1 MVSRLFEPGARDVL
15 YVVDVSGYVFR
26 AYHAITPLTSP
37 TTGEPTQAVYGTVIM
52 LERLLKQCDPAL
64 LAVAMDSGKQT
75 FRKELYP
82 DYKAHRPEAPPD
94 LRQQLARVEQV
105 LAALSIPIFVQPG
118 VEADDLIACMVAEAR
133 RRSLRVV
140 VVSADKDMMPLVGP
154 DVVLWDTMRD
164 KVWGPDEILE
174 RFGVQVNQLRDL
186 LALTGDSSDNIP
198 GVPSVGPKTAQQL
211 LTEYG
216 DIAGIYANLG
226 QIKRQKLRETLEQHR
241 QQAFLSQQLVT
252 LRDDCPINFDTQAMT
267 RPEGDLMALRALY
280 AELGFTRQLAALDER
295 IARNAERTPASLGPD
310 AASPGAIEP
319 PPAPTITTQL
329 VTTREGLDAVLLEA
343 RQSGRLALVPATQA
357 LGNQTHLV
365 GLALASGPGFAH
377 YLPLGHRYVGAPVQ
391 LGRAEVGQAL
401 AAGLAQVVL
410 AGHDV
415 KAVRVALEAG
425 LGARCIPVRSFGFD
439 TQLASYLIDPEA
451 PNSLGELAERELS
464 LALPSVETLIKP
476 RRGQSTPLDEVDA
489 VELGAVLGAEAAAV
503 MRLWPRLDGELVQN
517 GLSELL
523 TTLELPLSELLAE
536 LEQRGVLVDISLLGR
551 LGTQIDARLL
561 EFEREAQT
569 IVGRPL
575 NVHSPRQLETLLFDE
590 LKLKPLKRTK
600 TSRSTDAA
608 TLEALA
614 DEHPL
619 PRVVLEI
626 RKLAKLKSTYIEALP
641 ALVNAET
648 GRIHTRWGQAV
659 AATGRLS
666 SSDPNLQ
673 NIPIRTD
680 LGREIRSAF
689 VAPPGCELVSA
700 DYSQIELRVLAHLSK
715 DPVLTQSFLAAEDV
729 HMRTAMEIFGLSRD
743 EVTSEHRRRAKAVN
757 FGVIYGQGEQGLS
770 KSLGIPRA
778 EAGQFIA
785 AYFRRYEGVRAFMEA
800 TLEQARKTGT
810 VRTVLGR
817 LRRVADI
824 KSQHYGRRAAAERIA
839 MNTPIQGTA
848 ADLLK
853 LAMLRLG
860 EPVTPGC
867 RMILTVHDELVFEV
881 PEAELP
887 IALPRIKERM
897 EAIYTLDVPLVVDVG
912 HARAWDLA
920 H

>member
-64 LAVAMDSGKQT
+64 LAIAMDSGKQT

-82 DYKAHRPEAPPD
+82 EYKAHRPEAPPD
-94 LRQQLARVEQV
+94 LRQQMQRVEQV
-105 LAALSIPIFVQPG
+105 LAALQVPIFVLPG
-118 VEADDLIACMVAEAR
+118 VEADDLIASMVAEAR
-133 RRSLRVV
+133 RRELRVV
-140 VVSADKDMMPLVGP
+140 IVSADKDMMPLVGP

-164 KVWGPDEILE
+164 KVWGPDEVSE
-174 RFGVQVNQLRDL
+174 RFGVGVGQLRDL

-211 LTEYG
+211 LAEYA
-216 DIAGIYANLG
+216 DIDGIYANIG

-241 QQAFLSQQLVT
+241 AQAYLSRKLVT
-252 LRDDCPINFDTQAMT
+252 LRDDCEIHFDPAAMA
-267 RPEGDLMALRALY
+267 RPEGDLDALRALY
-280 AELGFTRQLAALDER
+280 AELGFTRQLAAIDER
-295 IARNAERTPASLGPD
+295 LARKAVAPSAD
-310 AASPGAIEP
+310 PGAPGATAPSTAAPAAEL
-319 PPAPTITTQL
+319 APTRL
-329 VTTREGLDAVLLEA
+329 VTTLDALTSTLEA
-343 RQSGRLALVPATQA
+343 ARESGRLVMIPALQA
-357 LGNQTHLV
+357 LGTQIHLV
-365 GLALASGPGFAH
+365 GVAFSSAAGRAD

-391 LGRAEVGQAL
+391 LSRQEVAL
-401 AAGLAQVVL
+401 ALSTGLRGVAL
-410 AGHDV
+410 GGHDV
-415 KAVRVALEAG
+415 KGLRLGLSLG
-425 LGARCIPVRSFGFD
+425 LGPDVLPSAPFAFD
-439 TQLASYLIDPEA
+439 TLLASYLVDPEA
-451 PNSLGELAERELS
+451 PNSLAELAERELS
-464 LALPSVETLIKP
+464 ITLPNLEALTKP
-476 RRGQSTPLDEVDA
+476 RRGTQVPLDEVNAEDLA
-489 VELGAVLGAEAAAV
+489 AVLGSEASAV
-503 MRLWPRLDGELVQN
+503 MRLWPRLEKDLADGR
-517 GLSELL
+517 LSELF

-536 LEQRGVLVDISLLGR
+536 LELRGVLVDIALLGR
-551 LGTQIDARLL
+551 LGGDIDARLL
-561 EFEREAQT
+561 DHEKEAQT
-569 IVGRPL
+569 IVGRPF
-575 NVHSPRQLETLLFDE
+575 NVHSPRQLETLLFDD

-619 PRVVLEI
+619 PSVVLEI

-641 ALVNAET
+641 GLVHTDT

-673 NIPIRTD
+673 NIPIRTE
-680 LGREIRSAF
+680 LGRKIRSAF
-689 VAPPGCELVSA
+689 IAPPGCQLVSA
-700 DYSQIELRVLAHLSK
+700 DYSQIELRVLAHLSR

-729 HMRTAMEIFGLSRD
+729 HARTAMEIFGLAPAD
-743 EVTSEHRRRAKAVN
+743 VTAEHRRRAKAVN

-785 AYFRRYEGVRAFMEA
+785 AYFRRYEGVRAFMES
-800 TLEQARKTGT
+800 TLAEARLTGT
-810 VRTVLGR
+810 VRTLLGR

-824 KSQHYGRRAAAERIA
+824 KSNHFGRRAAAERIA

-853 LAMLRLG
+853 LAMIELAK
-860 EPVTPGC
+860 PVTPGC

-881 PEAELP
+881 PQSEL
-887 IALPRIKERM
+887 AAAKLAIKSRM
-897 EAIYTLDVPLVVDVG
+897 ENIYRLDVPLVVDVG
-912 HARAWDLA
+912 HGAAWDAA